1 MQVNKLATFFGRKI
15 LAYCFNLFEGTGI
28 GKIPGVFWIFSRIS
42 SLLFSE
48 IIIDS
53 DQKLYT
59 GGIVG
64 PRTLLALYHNGSHE
78 PHVSSLFCSLLK
90 NGMTVIDVGAF
101 IGYYTLLAAK
111 RVGNS
116 GRVLAFEPSPTAF
129 SLLLKNIKINNWN
142 NIKAFNYAVSDKN
155 GKKIFDLSRLSF
167 AHTKSSNTV
176 VVNTVSIDSF
186 LHSLSI
192 DDVDL
197 VKIDVE
203 GAELE
208 VLRGMKRILSRGKVK
223 IICEV
228 HPDRLSSLGYST
240 EDVENILEEY
250 GYEIYLISPDG
261 LIPTDSIGDT
271 YAHYLFTAEKIT
283 DTRKDA

>member
-1 MQVNKLATFFGRKI
+1 MTKSKI
-15 LAYCFNLFEGTGI
+15 KEIGGEILKRGLNLFEGTGI
-28 GKIPGVFWIFSRIS
+28 GKIPGVSWISSRIS

-48 IIIDS
+48 IIIDG

-64 PRTLLALYHNGSHE
+64 PRALLALYYNGSHE
-78 PHVSSLFCSLLK
+78 PHVSSLFCSLLN
-90 NGMTVIDVGAF
+90 NGMTVVDVGAL

-111 RVGNS
+111 RVGDN

-129 SLLLKNIKINNWN
+129 SLLLKNIKINNRN
-142 NIKAFNYAVSDKN
+142 NIKAFKYAVSDKN
-155 GKKIFDLSRLSF
+155 GKKTFDLSRLSF
-167 AHTKSSNTV
+167 AHTKSSDTI
-176 VVNTVSIDSF
+176 VVNTVFIDSF

-192 DDVDL
+192 EDVDL

-208 VLRGMKRILSRGKVK
+208 VLRGMRKILSRGKVK

-228 HPDRLSSLGYST
+228 HPDGLSSLGYSN
-240 EDVENILEEY
+240 EDVENILKEY
-250 GYEIYLISPDG
+250 SYKIYLISPDG
-261 LIPTDSIGDT
+261 LIPTDSIGDK
-271 YAHYLFTAEKIT
+271 YAHYLFTAEEMT
-283 DTRKDA
+283 DARRDA

>member
-1 MQVNKLATFFGRKI
+1 MIKSKI
-15 LAYCFNLFEGTGI
+15 KEIGGEILKRGFNLFEGTGI

-48 IIIDS
+48 IIIDG

-90 NGMTVIDVGAF
+90 NGMTVIDVGAL

-111 RVGNS
+111 RVGNC
-116 GRVLAFEPSPTAF
+116 GKVLAFEPSPTAF

-142 NIKAFNYAVSDKN
+142 NVRAFKYAVSDKN
-155 GKKIFDLSRLSF
+155 GKKTFDLSRLSF
-167 AHTKSSNTV
+167 AHTKSFDTI

-192 DDVDL
+192 EDVDL

-208 VLRGMKRILSRGKVK
+208 VLRGMKRILSQGKVK

-228 HPDRLSSLGYST
+228 HPGRLSSLGYST
-240 EDVENILEEY
+240 EDVENILKEY
-250 GYEIYLISPDG
+250 GYKIYLIG
-261 LIPTDSIGDT
+261 KKELIPTDSIGDKN
-271 YAHYLFTAEKIT
+271 AHYLFTAEKIT
-283 DTRKDA
+283 DARKDA